1 MPTVSATKTR
11 QHEKRSPVFRAFVL
25 SWLPLIVVGSVA
37 VRTADVSS
45 ALGSQSKAEKP
56 RVSAGNGTLIIGSY
70 PKQFW
75 IIDEAT
81 EKVVGTI
88 PFKSG
93 IPRRTTISRDRKRF
107 YTIEAGMEK
116 VEILDIAARKT
127 IDSFTLSEGNKKVRI
142 RSIEPDPL
150 HRFVVMVTA
159 SATKLIDRFEIG
171 APTLVQYDLKDHK
184 IVRTIPWPKDEE
196 RQNANILFSPD
207 GKLMYLF
214 SDQDVLIYETNA
226 FTQVDK
232 WELSRPI
239 EEGFGRLEFGS
250 RDILNDEP
258 GYYTSIFNVSDPVQH
273 RRMMG
278 IGRVN
283 LAAKSVDFY
292 TLGPS
297 TGLQFALAPG
307 RKVAYGLFED
317 IGRAEFWKFDL
328 VNRKLAGRTEFK
340 GRPRMGLKTSTNG
353 KVLYIYVAG
362 NTIDLYDAD
371 TYQYLRTIT
380 IEGDQTTELFVLP
393 DPPSAITSSSAGQ

>member
-1 MPTVSATKTR
+1 MRTAIRHIALAVTIAAAAT
-11 QHEKRSPVFRAFVL
+11 L
-25 SWLPLIVVGSVA
+25 S
-37 VRTADVSS
+37 VRT
-45 ALGSQSKAEKP
+45 QSRGDKA
-56 RVSAGNGTLIIGSY
+56 RVSAGNGTLIIGAY

-81 EKVVGTI
+81 EKIVGTI
-88 PFKSG
+88 PLKSG

-107 YTIEAGMEK
+107 YTIEAAMEK

-171 APTLVQYDLKDHK
+171 APTLVQYDLKEHK

-214 SDQDVLIYETNA
+214 SDQDVLIYETNT
-226 FTQVDK
+226 FTQIDK

-239 EEGFGRLEFGS
+239 ESGFGRLEFGS

-328 VNRKLAGRTEFK
+328 EHRKLAGRTEFK
-340 GRPRMGLKTSTNG
+340 GRPRMGLKTSSNG

-362 NTIDLYDAD
+362 NTIDLYDAG

-380 IEGDQTTELFVLP
+380 LDGDQTTELFVLP
-393 DPPSAITSSSAGQ
+393 DPPSAITSSSAQ

>member
-1 MPTVSATKTR
+1 MVG
-11 QHEKRSPVFRAFVL
+11 VVL
-25 SWLPLIVVGSVA
+25 VAACSVCLHAQKGKIV
-37 VRTADVSS
+37 
-45 ALGSQSKAEKP
+45 P
-56 RVSAGNGTLIIGSY
+56 GNGTLIIGAY
-70 PKQFW
+70 PSQFW

-81 EKVVGTI
+81 EKIVGTI

-93 IPRRTTISRDRKRF
+93 TPRRTTLSFDRKRF
-107 YTIEAGMEK
+107 YSVDATMEK
-116 VEILDIAARKT
+116 AEIVDIAARKT
-127 IDSFTLSEGNKKVRI
+127 IDTFTLTEGAKKVRI

-150 HRFVVMVTA
+150 HRFVVMLTN

-171 APTLVQYDLKDHK
+171 SPTLVQYDLKEHK
-184 IVRTIPWPKDEE
+184 IVRTIPWPNGEE
-196 RQNANILFSPD
+196 RQNANIEFAPD

-214 SDQDVLIYETNA
+214 TDQDVLIYETNT

-239 EEGFGRLEFGS
+239 EEGFGRLEMGS
-250 RDILNDEP
+250 RDAFNDEP
-258 GYYTSIFNVSDPVQH
+258 GFYTGLFSVSDPVQH

-278 IGRVN
+278 IARVN

-297 TGLQFALAPG
+297 TGVSFAMAPG
-307 RKVAYGLFED
+307 RKVAYGLFSE
-317 IGRAEFWKFDL
+317 IGRFEFWKFDL
-328 VNRKLAGRTEFK
+328 ERRRFVGRTEFK
-340 GRPRMGLKTSTNG
+340 GRPRMGLKTSSNG

-380 IEGDQTTELFVLP
+380 LDGDMTTELFVFP
-393 DPPSAITSSSAGQ
+393 QSPAQVSSGAGQ